1 MKRAKKY
8 NLNISKIEQEKLYT
22 PKEGLEIIKS
32 LEPKKFDETIEIHFN
47 LGIDP
52 RHADQQLRGTVA
64 LPGGT
69 GSETKVLVF
78 ADGADE
84 ESAKKAGADYVGN
97 QDLVDKIQKGWMDFD
112 IVLATPKMMG
122 VVGKLGR
129 VLGSKGLMPNPKTG
143 TVTTDIMGAVKEF
156 KSGRIEYRNDKGG
169 NVHLRLGK
177 VSFELDALIQNFNA
191 VYDLLE
197 KVKPSKSKGIYMK
210 SITICSV
217 MSPGVKIEPSRVKWE
232 GV

>member
-1 MKRAKKY
+1 M
-8 NLNISKIEQEKLYT
+8 
-22 PKEGLEIIKS
+22 
-32 LEPKKFDETIEIHFN
+32 
-47 LGIDP
+47 
-52 RHADQQLRGTVA
+52 
-64 LPGGT
+64 PGGT

>member
-1 MKRAKKY
+1 MKRSKNY
-8 NLNISKIEQEKLYT
+8 ILNNKKIEEEKLYN
-22 PKEGLEIIKS
+22 PKDALQLLKNFEF
-32 LEPKKFDETIEIHFN
+32 KKFDETVEIHFN

-78 ADGADE
+78 CDGADE
-84 ESAKKAGADYVGN
+84 EVAKKAGADYVGN
-97 QDLVDKIQKGWMDFD
+97 QEFVDKIQKGWMDFD

-143 TVTTDIMGAVKEF
+143 TVTTDVAGAVKEF

-169 NVHLRLGK
+169 NVHLRIGK
-177 VSFELDALIQNFNA
+177 VSFELDSLMQNFNA

-197 KVKPSKSKGIYMK
+197 KVKPSKAKGIYMK

-217 MSPGVKIEPSRVKWE
+217 MSPAIKVEPTRLKWE
-232 GV
+232 G